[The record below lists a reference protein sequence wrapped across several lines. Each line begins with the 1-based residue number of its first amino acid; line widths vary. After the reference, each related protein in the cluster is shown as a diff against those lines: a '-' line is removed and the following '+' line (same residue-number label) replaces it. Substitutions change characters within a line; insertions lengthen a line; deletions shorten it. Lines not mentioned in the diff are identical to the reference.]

1 MLSLDAKPGPQPVR
15 VAFVG
20 GLERLERMLVSLG
33 AELGLDV
40 RTHNGH
46 TGGGGSAR
54 LASLVQRTDLVVIVT
69 GTNSHGAV
77 HIARRE
83 AARSGAR
90 VRIVKVL
97 GSGTARAILE
107 EIARAAA

>member
-1 MLSLDAKPGPQPVR
+1 MRPARGSSHAPIR

-20 GLERLERMLVSLG
+20 GLERLSRTLESLG
-33 AELGLDV
+33 DELGLEV

-54 LASLVQRTDLVVIVT
+54 LTAMVQRTDVVVIVT
-69 GTNSHGAV
+69 GTNSHNAV
-77 HIARRE
+77 QAARRE
-83 AARSGAR
+83 AARSGAC
-90 VRIVKVL
+90 VRIVKHL

-107 EIARAAA
+107 EVASTAA